1 MTTPSKPYL
10 SPEMDDLAVQFYA
23 ECAKGRLCFQ
33 RCRACGTW
41 RHLPR
46 HGCAACGST
55 DWEWAP
61 SSGRGRVFSWTV
73 THQAPFPGLATPY
86 VVAVVETDEGVR
98 MAAGLRG
105 VAPEALALDMA
116 VEVEMVAV
124 SDTAAVPFFRATS
137 A

>member
-1 MTTPSKPYL
+1 MSAPAKPYL
-10 SPEMDDLAVQFYA
+10 SPDMDALAVQFYA
-23 ECAKGRLCFQ
+23 ECAKGRLAFQ

-46 HGCAACGST
+46 HGCGACGST
-55 DWEWAP
+55 DWDWQP

-73 THQAPFPGLATPY
+73 THQAPFPGVATPF

-105 VAPEALALDMA
+105 IAPEDVALDLPVA
-116 VEVEMVAV
+116 VEMVAV
-124 SDTAAVPFFRATS
+124 SETAAVPFFRPA
-137 A
+137 